1 LKAQELHQ
9 VQRWRTSEFSIHRS
23 GGAAL
28 YWRRNQGQK
37 MKTKILWWSVFGFVA
52 GAWTLATAAETAAGA
67 GGTEKVGVYDSRAV
81 AYAHFWSADA
91 SRERNEA
98 VAAAKAA
105 KAAGDTAGAEA
116 KGRALA
122 EHQKRMH
129 EQVFG
134 SAPAKE
140 ALAALAPR
148 LSTLQR
154 DLGVARLVSK
164 WDAKALKE
172 VPEAQRVDVTDRLVR
187 EFIVPTEKQQKV
199 LDSMKTTKPVAAWR
213 MKMLS
218 LFGGV

>member
-1 LKAQELHQ
+1 MNTLN
-9 VQRWRTSEFSIHRS
+9 R
-23 GGAAL
+23 
-28 YWRRNQGQK
+28 
-37 MKTKILWWSVFGFVA
+37 WWSVLGIAV
-52 GAWTLATAAETAAGA
+52 GAWALTAAAETTAGA
-67 GGTEKVGVYDSRAV
+67 GATEKVGVYDSRAV

-91 SRERNEA
+91 SRDRNEA

-129 EQVFG
+129 DQVFG

-148 LSTLQR
+148 LTSLQR
-154 DLGVARLVSK
+154 ELGVARLVSK
-164 WDAKALKE
+164 WDTKALKE
-172 VPEAQRVDVTDRLVR
+172 VPEAQRVEVTDRLVR

-218 LFGGV
+218 LFAGV